1 MEQSTRK
8 VNTNSEVKE
17 LARNN
22 DIVMITGELINDS
35 GGMFFAD
42 GIKVN
47 DVDHNYYFATRTKRA
62 KLNPNYDE
70 FEVLIVNL

>member
-22 DIVMITGELINDS
+22 DIVMITGELINAS
-35 GGMFFAD
+35 GGRFFAD
-42 GIKVN
+42 GVKVN
-47 DVDHNYYFATRTKRA
+47 DVNHRYYFATHTKRA
-62 KLNPNYDE
+62 RLNPNFDD
-70 FEVLIVNL
+70 FEVLIINL